1 MSLIFLVYP
10 LEGWLITDDLRSRM
24 KAQLAI
30 QRGKIPI
37 KEPYNFITV
46 TVSDIVNQVGG
57 RGGFGLK
64 IMSMLIRCDAVI
76 FDSGWEHSS
85 ISKWIRDTCDK
96 CKIQCFTLED
106 DPCPD

>member
-10 LEGWLITDDLRSRM
+10 VEDVLVTDDLRSRM

-30 QRGKIPI
+30 QCGKIPI
-37 KEPYNFITV
+37 KERYNFI

-57 RGGFGLK
+57 RGGFDLK
-64 IMSMLIRCDAVI
+64 IMAMLIRCDAVI
-76 FDSGWEHSS
+76 FDSGWERSF

-96 CKIQCFTLED
+96 CKIQYFTLEED
-106 DPCPD
+106 

>member
-46 TVSDIVNQVGG
+46 SDIVNQVGS

-64 IMSMLIRCDAVI
+64 IMAMLIRCDAVI
-76 FDSGWEHSS
+76 FDSGWECSS

-96 CKIQCFTLED
+96 CKIQYFTLEEEAS
-106 DPCPD
+106 

>member
-24 KAQLAI
+24 KARLAI
-30 QRGKIPI
+30 QHGKIPI

-46 TVSDIVNQVGG
+46 SDIANQAGG

-64 IMSMLIRCDAVI
+64 ITSMLIRCDAVI
-76 FDSGWEHSS
+76 FDSGWERSP

-96 CKIQCFTLED
+96 CKIQYFTLEED
-106 DPCPD
+106 

>member
-1 MSLIFLVYP
+1 MSLIFLAYP
-10 LEGWLITDDLRSRM
+10 LEGSLITDDLWSRI

-30 QRGKIPI
+30 QHGKIPI

-46 TVSDIVNQVGG
+46 SDIINQAGG

-64 IMSMLIRCDAVI
+64 TMCALIRCDSVI

-96 CKIQCFTLED
+96 CKIQYFTLEEEAS
-106 DPCPD
+106 

>member
-10 LEGWLITDDLRSRM
+10 VEGVLVTDNLQSRM

-46 TVSDIVNQVGG
+46 SDIVNQAGG
-57 RGGFGLK
+57 RGGFDLK
-64 IMSMLIRCDAVI
+64 IMAILIRCDAVI

-85 ISKWIRDTCDK
+85 MSKWIFDTCNK
-96 CKIQCFTLED
+96 CKIQHFTLEED
-106 DPCPD
+106 

>member
-10 LEGWLITDDLRSRM
+10 VEGILVTDNLRSRT

-30 QRGKIPI
+30 QRGKIRI
-37 KEPYNFITV
+37 RERYNFI

-57 RGGFGLK
+57 RGGFDLK
-64 IMSMLIRCDAVI
+64 IMAMLIRCDAVI
-76 FDSGWEHSS
+76 FDSGWERSF

-96 CKIQCFTLED
+96 CKIQYFTLEED
-106 DPCPD
+106 

>member
-10 LEGWLITDDLRSRM
+10 VEGVLVTDNLQSRM

-37 KEPYNFITV
+37 QERYNFI

-64 IMSMLIRCDAVI
+64 IKSILIRCDAVI
-76 FDSGWEHSS
+76 FDSGWEHSF

-96 CKIQCFTLED
+96 CKIQYFTLEED
-106 DPCPD
+106 

>member
-30 QRGKIPI
+30 QRGKISI

-46 TVSDIVNQVGG
+46 SDIVNQSGG

-64 IMSMLIRCDAVI
+64 IMAMLIRCDAVI
-76 FDSGWEHSS
+76 FNSGWERSS
-85 ISKWIRDTCDK
+85 ISKWIRDTCNK
-96 CKIQCFTLED
+96 CEIQYFTLEEETS
-106 DPCPD
+106 

>member
-10 LEGWLITDDLRSRM
+10 VEGVLVTDNLQSRM

-37 KEPYNFITV
+37 KERYNFI

-57 RGGFGLK
+57 RGGFDLK
-64 IMSMLIRCDAVI
+64 IMAMLIRCDAVI
-76 FDSGWEHSS
+76 FVSGWERSF

-96 CKIQCFTLED
+96 CKIQYFTLEED
-106 DPCPD
+106 

>member
-1 MSLIFLVYP
+1 MSLIFLAYP
-10 LEGWLITDDLRSRM
+10 LEGSLITDDLKSRM

-46 TVSDIVNQVGG
+46 SDIINRAGG

-64 IMSMLIRCDAVI
+64 TMYTLIRCDAVI

-96 CKIQCFTLED
+96 CKIQYFTLEEEAS
-106 DPCPD
+106 

>member
-10 LEGWLITDDLRSRM
+10 VEGVLVTDNLQSRM

-37 KEPYNFITV
+37 KERYNFI

-57 RGGFGLK
+57 RGGFDLK
-64 IMSMLIRCDAVI
+64 IMSVDRSFTERCFREKNI
-76 FDSGWEHSS
+76 MYNETNYG
-85 ISKWIRDTCDK
+85 
-96 CKIQCFTLED
+96 
-106 DPCPD
+106 

>member
-10 LEGWLITDDLRSRM
+10 LKGWLITDDLRSRM

-37 KEPYNFITV
+37 KERYNFI

-64 IMSMLIRCDAVI
+64 IMSMLIYCDAVI

-96 CKIQCFTLED
+96 YKIQCFTLEED
-106 DPCPD
+106 

>member
-10 LEGWLITDDLRSRM
+10 VEGVLETDNLRSRM

-37 KEPYNFITV
+37 KERYNFI

-64 IMSMLIRCDAVI
+64 IMSMLIHCDAVI

-96 CKIQCFTLED
+96 YKIQYFTLEED
-106 DPCPD
+106 

>member
-10 LEGWLITDDLRSRM
+10 VEGVLVTDNSRSRM

-37 KEPYNFITV
+37 KERYNFI

-57 RGGFGLK
+57 RGGFDLK
-64 IMSMLIRCDAVI
+64 IMAMLIRCDAVI
-76 FDSGWEHSS
+76 FDSGWERSF

-96 CKIQCFTLED
+96 CKIQYFTLEED
-106 DPCPD
+106 

>member
-10 LEGWLITDDLRSRM
+10 VEGVLVTDNLQSRT

-37 KEPYNFITV
+37 KERYNFI

-64 IMSMLIRCDAVI
+64 IKSILIRCDAVI
-76 FDSGWEHSS
+76 FDSGWERSF

-96 CKIQCFTLED
+96 CKIQYFTLEED
-106 DPCPD
+106 

>member
-10 LEGWLITDDLRSRM
+10 LKSWLITDDLRSRM

-37 KEPYNFITV
+37 KERYNFI

-64 IMSMLIRCDAVI
+64 IMSMLIHCDAVI

-96 CKIQCFTLED
+96 YKIQYFTLEED
-106 DPCPD
+106 

>member
-1 MSLIFLVYP
+1 MV
-10 LEGWLITDDLRSRM
+10 TDNLRSRM

-37 KEPYNFITV
+37 KERYNFI

-57 RGGFGLK
+57 RGGFDLK
-64 IMSMLIRCDAVI
+64 IMAMLIHCDAVI
-76 FDSGWEHSS
+76 FDSGWERSF

-96 CKIQCFTLED
+96 CKIQYFTLEED
-106 DPCPD
+106 

>member
-10 LEGWLITDDLRSRM
+10 VEGVLVTDNLRSRM

-37 KEPYNFITV
+37 KERYNFI

-57 RGGFGLK
+57 RGGFDLK
-64 IMSMLIRCDAVI
+64 IMAMLIRCDAVI
-76 FDSGWEHSS
+76 FDSGWKRSF

-96 CKIQCFTLED
+96 CKIQYFTLEED
-106 DPCPD
+106 

>member
-1 MSLIFLVYP
+1 MSLIFFVYP
-10 LEGWLITDDLRSRM
+10 VESVLVTDNLRSRM

-37 KEPYNFITV
+37 KERYNFI

-57 RGGFGLK
+57 RGGFDLK
-64 IMSMLIRCDAVI
+64 IMAMLIRCDAVI
-76 FDSGWEHSS
+76 FDSGWERSF

-96 CKIQCFTLED
+96 CKIQYFTLEED
-106 DPCPD
+106 

>member
-10 LEGWLITDDLRSRM
+10 LGGWLITDNLQSRM

-37 KEPYNFITV
+37 KERYNFI

-57 RGGFGLK
+57 RGGFDLK
-64 IMSMLIRCDAVI
+64 IMAMLIRCDAVI
-76 FDSGWEHSS
+76 FDSGWERSF

-96 CKIQCFTLED
+96 CKIQYFTLEED
-106 DPCPD
+106 

>member
-10 LEGWLITDDLRSRM
+10 LESWLITDNLRSRM

-30 QRGKIPI
+30 RRGKIPI
-37 KEPYNFITV
+37 KERYNFI

-64 IMSMLIRCDAVI
+64 IMSMLIHCDAVI

-96 CKIQCFTLED
+96 YKIQYFALEED
-106 DPCPD
+106 